1 METVKHRLKKLMVNM
16 LWSNLGIIEAPLKA
30 ASIVFSILGSRSDH
44 YDLCINDHEY
54 IVAK

>member
-30 ASIVFSILGSRSDH
+30 ASIVFSILGSRSDR

-54 IVAK
+54 S